1 MTERKAMDFRPLSE
15 KEKDKD
21 RELIRGIPRILANAG
36 YTIVEARGLT
46 LTSSSTSNGDV
57 GL

>member
-1 MTERKAMDFRPLSE
+1 MDFRPLSE